1 MDSDTL
7 YEKLMTKTLNF
18 VSYRPRSRREV
29 EIFIDKSLKRMKTEG
44 VSVVEKV
51 ITRLTELG
59 YIDDIKFATWWISQ
73 RNSHRP
79 KGLRALQFELQS
91 KGIASDA
98 TAVAIASIQKSPDG
112 GSEID
117 LAKKAVQK
125 KLPMWAYLPSIE
137 QKKKIYSFLSLR
149 GFGSGTISKIIDE
162 LVKKAYNE

>member
-7 YEKLMTKTLNF
+7 YDTLMNKTLNF

-29 EIFIDKSLKRMKTEG
+29 VSYIEKSLKRMKTEG
-44 VSVVEKV
+44 AFVVEKV
-51 ITRLTELG
+51 LTRLTELG
-59 YIDDIKFATWWISQ
+59 YVDDVKFATWWISQ

-91 KGIASDA
+91 KGIAPASTA
-98 TAVAIASIQKSPDG
+98 AAVAAVQKSPDG
-112 GSEID
+112 ESEID

-125 KLPMWAYLPSIE
+125 KIVLWAYLPIIE
-137 QKKKIYSFLSLR
+137 QKKKIYSFLSIR

-162 LVKKAYNE
+162 LGKKEYNE